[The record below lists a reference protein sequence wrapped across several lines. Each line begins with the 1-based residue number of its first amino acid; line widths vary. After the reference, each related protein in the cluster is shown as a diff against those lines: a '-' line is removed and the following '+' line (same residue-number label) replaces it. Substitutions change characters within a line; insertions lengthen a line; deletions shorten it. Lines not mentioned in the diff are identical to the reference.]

1 VAAAR
6 SMSVGSVHRL
16 CLAFGVVD
24 IGYNAM
30 IPVLLFRVRLFGF
43 CRIPRYL
50 GDAISMLS
58 ITYQDFTHMT
68 HALYQREKI
77 NLSFKST
84 PSYYKRVY

>member
-1 VAAAR
+1 
-6 SMSVGSVHRL
+6 
-16 CLAFGVVD
+16 LAFGVVD

-68 HALYQREKI
+68 HDYKKEI
-77 NLSFKST
+77 DVTLSV
-84 PSYYKRVY
+84 YYKPNSGPKIQQKRMIYQGSTGIC

>member
-1 VAAAR
+1 MAAAR

-30 IPVLLFRVRLFGF
+30 IPVLLFWVRVFGF

-50 GDAISMLS
+50 GDVISMLS
-58 ITYQDFTHMT
+58 ITYQDFTHTT
-68 HALYQREKI
+68 HALYQR
-77 NLSFKST
+77 
-84 PSYYKRVY
+84 